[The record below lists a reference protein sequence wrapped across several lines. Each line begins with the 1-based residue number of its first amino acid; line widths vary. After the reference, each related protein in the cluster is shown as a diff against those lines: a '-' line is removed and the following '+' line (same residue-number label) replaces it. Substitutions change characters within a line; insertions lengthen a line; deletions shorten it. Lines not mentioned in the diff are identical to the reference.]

1 VKEVALV
8 FPGELTT
15 RTGGYIYDRRAFG
28 ALAARGW
35 RVGEVSLAT
44 SFPFPDEAA
53 LRGADA
59 ALAGIPDGT
68 RTVVDGLAFGAMPE
82 LAALHHQRLEL
93 VALVHHPLCLETGLA
108 SEAAVR
114 LRASERAALETAR
127 RVIVTSRLTAET
139 LAAEFYVPRAR
150 ITVAPPGIDPAPVAR
165 GSGEP
170 PRLLNVGTVTPR
182 KGHALLIEAL
192 AGLRALPWD
201 LVIVG
206 NLDRDAGTA
215 NAVRELI
222 GRHGLADRVTLTGEL
237 EGEALAA
244 AFNRADIFVSASFYE
259 GYGMAIAEALA
270 RGLPV
275 VATSGGATAETVP
288 ADAGLLV
295 PPGDAAGLA
304 RALHRMLAEP
314 GLRGQLRQGA
324 MRARARLP
332 GWGDTAAIIET
343 ALLA

>member
-1 VKEVALV
+1 MALV

-15 RTGGYIYDRRAFG
+15 RTGGYIYDRRAFE

-35 RVGEVSLAT
+35 RVREVSLAT

-53 LRGADA
+53 LRAADA
-59 ALAGIPDGT
+59 ALAGLEDGT
-68 RTVVDGLAFGAMPE
+68 STVIDGLALGAMPE
-82 LAALHHQRLEL
+82 VAARHRERLEL

-108 SEAAVR
+108 PELAVR

-139 LAAEFYVPRAR
+139 LVAEFNVPLGR
-150 ITVAPPGIDPAPVAR
+150 ITVAPPGIDPAPEAR
-165 GSGEP
+165 GSGGRP
-170 PRLLNVGTVTPR
+170 CLLNVGTVTPR

-201 LVIVG
+201 LVVVG
-206 NLDRDAGTA
+206 SLGRDPGTA
-215 NAVRELI
+215 DAVRASI
-222 GRHGLADRVTLTGEL
+222 GRHGLDDRVTLTGEL
-237 EGEALAA
+237 EGDELAT
-244 AFNRADIFVSASFYE
+244 AFDRADIFVSASFYE

-295 PPGDAAGLA
+295 PPGDAAALA
-304 RALHRMLAEP
+304 QALRRLLAEP
-314 GLRGQLRQGA
+314 GLHGRLREGA

-332 GWGDTAAIIET
+332 RWDDAAASIEA
-343 ALLA
+343 ALRA